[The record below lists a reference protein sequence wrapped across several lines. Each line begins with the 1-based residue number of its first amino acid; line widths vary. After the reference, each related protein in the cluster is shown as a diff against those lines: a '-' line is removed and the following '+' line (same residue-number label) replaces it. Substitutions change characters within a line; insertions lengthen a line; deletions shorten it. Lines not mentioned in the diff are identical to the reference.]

1 MFGGYAQLFDLY
13 TDIYLLSEV
22 YHYSVEYSNLEP
34 TPENAQ
40 IAQHYQVALT
50 VMFLAL
56 TATFMAQQS
65 CIIGMK
71 FAQGDFEPQ
80 NFKQTSCFSKLV
92 NIMLLTFTGVFFVIP
107 VEILDNLCKMF
118 KLFGLLFGGATGVQK
133 VQDCFTSLK
142 QRLTRLNTYQLNCLE
157 QQRKVTALLF
167 ENLPFTLLIF
177 VIKLGLLNC
186 PEQAGG
192 SAQAINI
199 SLGTTLL
206 AVLSTLTVTYIESRW
221 LQESTLSYMMTKMTA
236 NNNWIPFIHLIAK
249 RDCTININ
257 YGDLSIVIPFVSHAL
272 GFQMFT
278 QYEFSDNTLSYLLNE
293 LKLWSSEIRGQGQKV
308 KYRLI
313 FTKDCLN
320 QVSLNTFVHFVQNFP
335 TEVFH
340 LEVQLDWRKFYERAE
355 KEGFIQYAIEDGQ
368 KRTYSPTGVPL
379 L

>member
-257 YGDLSIVIPFVSHAL
+257 YGDLFIVIPFVSHAL

-278 QYEFSDNTLSYLLNE
+278 
-293 LKLWSSEIRGQGQKV
+293 
-308 KYRLI
+308 
-313 FTKDCLN
+313 
-320 QVSLNTFVHFVQNFP
+320 
-335 TEVFH
+335 
-340 LEVQLDWRKFYERAE
+340 
-355 KEGFIQYAIEDGQ
+355 
-368 KRTYSPTGVPL
+368 
-379 L
+379 